1 MGAGR
6 RKIPDN
12 IRKRI
17 LFDYIETQNMK
28 LVADSYGV
36 STGTVWRIVRAE
48 AGSDLEQKVAERRE
62 QQAADILAHMD
73 SKKEQVCL
81 LIDKYLEA
89 LCSDS
94 KIASATVN
102 QLSTAL
108 GTVIDKFTLN
118 AQRAPNTTLFEAIT
132 REAAKLND
140 RN

>member
-1 MGAGR
+1 MSSR
-6 RKIPDN
+6 KKIPDP

-17 LFDYIETQNMK
+17 LLDYIEIQS
-28 LVADSYGV
+28 VAKVATKYGV
-36 STGTVWRIVRAE
+36 S
-48 AGSDLEQKVAERRE
+48 AGSVYNIVKQEPELEKKIKEKRE

-73 SKKEQVCL
+73 SKKEEVCL
-81 LIDKYLEA
+81 LIDKYLMA
-89 LCSDS
+89 LISDK
-94 KIASATVN
+94 KIENATVN